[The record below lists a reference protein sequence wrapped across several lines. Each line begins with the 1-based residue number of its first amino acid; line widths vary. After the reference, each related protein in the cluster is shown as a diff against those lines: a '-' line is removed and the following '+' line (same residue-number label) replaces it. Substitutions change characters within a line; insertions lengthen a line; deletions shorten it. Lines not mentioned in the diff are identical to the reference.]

1 MIDKELIQNPQL
13 WQLVAEISPTELSA
27 MAFCPFEEGALQRM
41 AVLLKGS
48 TPAESLQALESA
60 VYDNP
65 GLLVDFGSTTVLW
78 RTCRFALMPGF
89 VTDGAVAAEVL
100 RREFPADSSDPAYE
114 QMCDRWPGLDVRL
127 EYEVPEQTAN
137 FIRRTFVN
145 PAMHHALSP
154 QALWFG
160 HRHSGRTRGKTL
172 VNLGADTM
180 DVVVLGDRTPLLANT
195 FHCPDNADA
204 AYFILAIRQSL
215 ALRQTDEIIIAG
227 DSRRRAAL
235 TPVLRRYVS
244 YVMPAIF
251 PAELFRAGRGILSCP
266 FETAITPVSFIGCDE
281 PKNE

>member
-1 MIDKELIQNPQL
+1 MIDKELIHNPQL
-13 WQLVAEISPTELSA
+13 WQLVVEVSPRELSA
-27 MAFCPFEEGALQRM
+27 MAFCHFEEGALQRM
-41 AVLLKGS
+41 AAPLKGD
-48 TPAESLQALESA
+48 TPAGRLQSLEGA

-65 GLLVDFGSTTVLW
+65 GLLMDYGSVTLLW
-78 RTCRFALMPGF
+78 RTTRFALMPGF
-89 VTDGAVAAEVL
+89 VTDDAVAAEVL
-100 RREFPADSSDPAYE
+100 RREFPADSSDPDFE
-114 QMCDRWPGLDVRL
+114 QLSDLWQGLDVRL
-127 EYEVPEQTAN
+127 EYEIPADTAN

-154 QALWFG
+154 QAVWFG
-160 HRHSGRTRGKTL
+160 SRHTGRTRGKTL

-180 DVVVLGDRTPLLANT
+180 DVVVLGDRAPLLVNT
-195 FHCPDNADA
+195 FDCPDNADA

-251 PAELFRAGRGILSCP
+251 PAELFRAGRGVLSCP
-266 FETAITPVSFIGCDE
+266 FETAITPVSFLGGGKH
-281 PKNE
+281 KNE